1 MSFIGLKTGYSASQI
16 KNAGASSLCKKV
28 ELLKGSGRNI
38 PGGPVVKNLPCNSGD
53 VCSLLGW
60 GTKISRAMEQLSL
73 HATAG
78 KSVCHS
84 ENPE

>member
-28 ELLKGSGRNI
+28 ELLKGSG
-38 PGGPVVKNLPCNSGD
+38 GTSLVGQWFKNLPCNAGD

-60 GTKISRAMEQLSL
+60 GTAISRAVEQLSP
-73 HATAG
+73 HATAAG
-78 KSVCHS
+78 SVCHS